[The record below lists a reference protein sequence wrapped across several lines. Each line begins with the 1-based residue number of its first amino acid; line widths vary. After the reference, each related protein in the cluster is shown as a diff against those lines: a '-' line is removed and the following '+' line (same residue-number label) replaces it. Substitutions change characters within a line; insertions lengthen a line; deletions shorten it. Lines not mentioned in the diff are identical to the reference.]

1 MSNSDL
7 PALAAND
14 GPLVNWQYLWMMATR
29 HYKLFFAV
37 FIPVVGLTVGYLLVT
52 KPLYESTATVQ
63 VQSHLQSAIQ
73 VDPQTSSNPADAL
86 TSDDAMKTI
95 EQNMQSYDLFNA
107 VVKDPDI
114 ANDPDFI
121 VGYHGR
127 SNPPTPGDL
136 ADWLRDNS
144 KIALRHGSRLID
156 ITVFHRI
163 PAMSQKLAMAIVTD
177 YISLGAQNR
186 NQGSKLAQQLLDTES
201 KSVKDKLQNAEQ
213 SLETYKDLLALAAR
227 IDTQRATVDSLRE
240 RYREKHPQMIQARAL
255 MAELN
260 QELDDQFQKTVKNPV
275 NQSAVQFDPTLAKA
289 AIDDRV
295 TAEIQ
300 YVQARTQ
307 VLQKEVDTDSQLLN
321 NLLKQQG
328 DAAVSSEDTATAITL
343 ANPPQLPTKPSK
355 PKKTII
361 LLLGVSMATFLG
373 IGAIV
378 GVRAID
384 STIDTP
390 MEAEAALGLPVI
402 GTILRATGKKKGPA
416 PPGPG
421 TVTPPRSSSVGNS
434 ANPLSDEMVVATD
447 PGSATAEGFRSLRA
461 VVNLLGKPADH
472 RIILFTSALP
482 GEGKTYVS
490 CNYALSLAMTGVRT
504 LLIDTDLR
512 RPAVHE
518 RLKLDNRV
526 GLVEILDQDVPL
538 NQVVHSKV
546 SKNFDVLTA
555 GGACNNP
562 AELLAGDG
570 FRQLL
575 AHARTQYD
583 RIVVDTGPVNLVSD
597 CLLVAPEV
605 NMVCFVLRAGSTARQ
620 APKHAIALLRRAQK
634 EPTGIILNAIP
645 PGGDRIYLGYKGRG
659 GVGSYG
665 NVYN

>member
-7 PALAAND
+7 PALSAND
-14 GPLVNWQYLWMMATR
+14 GPLINWQYLWMMATR

-37 FIPVVGLTVGYLLVT
+37 FIPVVGLTIAYLVVT
-52 KPLYESTATVQ
+52 KPVYESTATVQ
-63 VQSHLQSAIQ
+63 VQAHLTGSIAN
-73 VDPQTSSNPADAL
+73 DPASSNPEESL

-95 EQNMQSYDLFNA
+95 EQNMQSYDLFMA
-107 VVKDPDI
+107 MAKDPDLV
-114 ANDPDFI
+114 NDPDFL
-121 VGYHGR
+121 VGYHG
-127 SNPPTPGDL
+127 NQPPTTNDI
-136 ADWLRDNS
+136 ADWLRGNS
-144 KIALRHGSRLID
+144 KVALRHGSRLID
-156 ITVFHRI
+156 ITFYHRV
-163 PAMSQKLAMAIVTD
+163 PAMAQKLAEAIVTT
-177 YISLGAQNR
+177 YVQLGAT
-186 NQGSKLAQQLLDTES
+186 NQSNGNKMTVQLLDTES

-213 SLETYKDLLALAAR
+213 SLETYKDLLDLATR
-227 IDTQRATVDSLRE
+227 IDTQRSTVDSLRE

-260 QELDDQFQKTVKNPV
+260 QEFDDQFQKTVQNPV
-275 NQSAVQFDPTLAKA
+275 NQSAVQFDPNEAKA
-289 AIDDRV
+289 ALDDRV

-307 VLQKEVDTDSQLLN
+307 VSQKEVDTDSQLLS
-321 NLLKQQG
+321 NLETQLG
-328 DAAVSSEDTATAITL
+328 HAAVNSDDSATAVTL
-343 ANPPQLPTKPSK
+343 ANPPELPTKPSK

-361 LLLGVSMATFLG
+361 LLLGFSMGAFLG
-373 IGAIV
+373 IGAVI

-416 PPGPG
+416 PPSAG
-421 TVTPPRSSSVGNS
+421 TVTPPRSSSVGN
-434 ANPLSDEMVVATD
+434 APLSLSEEMVVATD

-575 AHARTQYD
+575 VKALTQYD

-597 CLLVAPEV
+597 CLLIAPEV

-645 PGGDRIYLGYKGRG
+645 PGSDKIYLGYKGRS

>member
-1 MSNSDL
+1 MSNSNL

-14 GPLVNWQYLWMMATR
+14 GPLVNWQYVLMMATR
-29 HYKLFFAV
+29 HYKLFFAI

-73 VDPQTSSNPADAL
+73 VTAADTNPADAL

-95 EQNMQSYDLFNA
+95 EQNMQSYDLFTA

-114 ANDPDFI
+114 ANDPDFLI
-121 VGYHGR
+121 GYNGR

-163 PAMSQKLAMAIVTD
+163 PAMSQKLAMAIVND

-186 NQGSKLAQQLLDTES
+186 NTGNKMAAQLLDTES
-201 KSVKDKLQNAEQ
+201 KNVKDKLQNAEQ
-213 SLETYKDLLALAAR
+213 SLETYKDLLALAIR

-260 QELDDQFQKTVKNPV
+260 QEFDDQFQITVKNPV

-295 TAEIQ
+295 TAEVQ

-328 DAAVSSEDTATAITL
+328 DALVSSEDTATAITL

-373 IGAIV
+373 IGAII

-402 GTILRATGKKKGPA
+402 GTILRASPKKKGAA
-416 PPGPG
+416 PSG
-421 TVTPPRSSSVGNS
+421 TVTPPRSSSVSSGGP
-434 ANPLSDEMVVATD
+434 PLSEEMVVATD

-461 VVNLLGKPADH
+461 VVNLLGKPADN
-472 RIILFTSALP
+472 RTILFTSALP

-504 LLIDTDLR
+504 LLIDSDLR

-518 RLKLDNRV
+518 RLKLDNRI
-526 GLVEILDQDVPL
+526 GLVEILNQEVPL
-538 NQVVHSKV
+538 NQVVHAKV

-555 GGACNNP
+555 GGPCNNP

-575 AHARTQYD
+575 IHALTLYD

-645 PGGDRIYLGYKGRG
+645 PGGDKIYLGYKGRA

>member
-1 MSNSDL
+1 MSNSNL

-14 GPLVNWQYLWMMATR
+14 GPLVNWQYVLMMATR
-29 HYKLFFAV
+29 HYKLFFAI

-73 VDPQTSSNPADAL
+73 VTAADTNPADAL

-95 EQNMQSYDLFNA
+95 EQNMQSYDLFTA

-114 ANDPDFI
+114 ANDPDFLI
-121 VGYHGR
+121 GYNGR

-163 PAMSQKLAMAIVTD
+163 PAMSQKLAMAIVND

-186 NQGSKLAQQLLDTES
+186 NTGNKMAAQLLDTES
-201 KSVKDKLQNAEQ
+201 KNVKDKLQNAEQ
-213 SLETYKDLLALAAR
+213 SLETYKDLLALAIR

-260 QELDDQFQKTVKNPV
+260 QEFDDQFQITVKNPV

-295 TAEIQ
+295 TAEVQ

-328 DAAVSSEDTATAITL
+328 DALVSSEDTATAITL

-373 IGAIV
+373 IGAII

-402 GTILRATGKKKGPA
+402 GTILRASPKKKGAA
-416 PPGPG
+416 PSG
-421 TVTPPRSSSVGNS
+421 TVTPPRSSSVSSGGP
-434 ANPLSDEMVVATD
+434 PLSEEMVVATD

-461 VVNLLGKPADH
+461 VVNLLGKPADN
-472 RIILFTSALP
+472 RTILFTSALP

-504 LLIDTDLR
+504 LLIDSDLR

-526 GLVEILDQDVPL
+526 GLVEILNQEVPL
-538 NQVVHSKV
+538 NQVVHAKV

-555 GGACNNP
+555 GGPCNNP

-575 AHARTQYD
+575 QSALTQYD
-583 RIVVDTGPVNLVSD
+583 RIVIDTGPVNLVSD

-645 PGGDRIYLGYKGRG
+645 PGGDKIYLGYKGRA

>member
-1 MSNSDL
+1 MSNSNL

-14 GPLVNWQYLWMMATR
+14 GPLVNWQYVWMMATR
-29 HYKLFFAV
+29 HYKLFFAI

-73 VDPQTSSNPADAL
+73 VTAADTNPADAL

-95 EQNMQSYDLFNA
+95 EQNMQSYDLFTA

-114 ANDPDFI
+114 ANDPDFLI
-121 VGYHGR
+121 GYNGR

-163 PAMSQKLAMAIVTD
+163 PAMSQKLAMAIVND

-186 NQGSKLAQQLLDTES
+186 NTGNKMAAQLLDTES
-201 KSVKDKLQNAEQ
+201 KNVKDKLQNAEQ
-213 SLETYKDLLALAAR
+213 SLETYKDLLALAIR

-260 QELDDQFQKTVKNPV
+260 QEFDDQFQITVKNPV

-295 TAEIQ
+295 TAEVQ

-328 DAAVSSEDTATAITL
+328 DALVSSEDTATAITL

-373 IGAIV
+373 IGAII

-402 GTILRATGKKKGPA
+402 GTILRASPKKKGAA
-416 PPGPG
+416 PSG
-421 TVTPPRSSSVGNS
+421 TVTPPRSSSVSSGGP
-434 ANPLSDEMVVATD
+434 PLSEEMVVATD

-461 VVNLLGKPADH
+461 VVNLLGKPADN
-472 RIILFTSALP
+472 RTILFTSALP

-504 LLIDTDLR
+504 LLIDSDLR

-518 RLKLDNRV
+518 RLKLDNRI
-526 GLVEILDQDVPL
+526 GLVEILNQEVPL
-538 NQVVHSKV
+538 NQVVHAKV

-555 GGACNNP
+555 GGPCNNP

-575 AHARTQYD
+575 IHALTLYD

-597 CLLVAPEV
+597 CLLIAPEV

-645 PGGDRIYLGYKGRG
+645 PGGDKIYLGYKGRA

>member
-1 MSNSDL
+1 MSNSNL

-14 GPLVNWQYLWMMATR
+14 GPLVNWQYVLMMATR
-29 HYKLFFAV
+29 HYKLFFAI

-73 VDPQTSSNPADAL
+73 VTAADTNPADAL

-95 EQNMQSYDLFNA
+95 EQNMQSYDLFTA

-114 ANDPDFI
+114 ANDPDFLI
-121 VGYHGR
+121 GYNGR

-163 PAMSQKLAMAIVTD
+163 PAMSQKLAMAIVND

-186 NQGSKLAQQLLDTES
+186 NTGNKMAAQLLDTES
-201 KSVKDKLQNAEQ
+201 KNVKDKLQNAEQ
-213 SLETYKDLLALAAR
+213 SLETYKDLLALAIR

-260 QELDDQFQKTVKNPV
+260 QEFDDQFQITVKNPV

-295 TAEIQ
+295 TAEVQ

-328 DAAVSSEDTATAITL
+328 DALVSSEDTATAITL

-373 IGAIV
+373 IGAII

-402 GTILRATGKKKGPA
+402 GTILRASPKKKGAA
-416 PPGPG
+416 PSG
-421 TVTPPRSSSVGNS
+421 TVTPPRSSSVSSGGP
-434 ANPLSDEMVVATD
+434 PLSEEMVVATD

-461 VVNLLGKPADH
+461 VVNLLGKPADN
-472 RIILFTSALP
+472 RTILFTSALP

-504 LLIDTDLR
+504 LLIDSDLR

-518 RLKLDNRV
+518 RLKLDNRI
-526 GLVEILDQDVPL
+526 GLVEILNQEVPL
-538 NQVVHSKV
+538 NQVVHAKV

-555 GGACNNP
+555 GGPCNNP

-575 AHARTQYD
+575 QSALTQYD
-583 RIVVDTGPVNLVSD
+583 RIVIDTGPVNLVSD

-645 PGGDRIYLGYKGRG
+645 PGGDKIYLGYKGRA

>member
-1 MSNSDL
+1 MSNSNL

-14 GPLVNWQYLWMMATR
+14 GPLVNWQYVWMMATR
-29 HYKLFFAV
+29 HYKLFFAI

-73 VDPQTSSNPADAL
+73 VTAADTNPADAL

-95 EQNMQSYDLFNA
+95 EQNMQSYDLFTA

-114 ANDPDFI
+114 ANDPDFLI
-121 VGYHGR
+121 GYNGR

-163 PAMSQKLAMAIVTD
+163 PAMSQKLAMAIVND

-186 NQGSKLAQQLLDTES
+186 NTGNKMAAQLLDTES
-201 KSVKDKLQNAEQ
+201 KNVKDKLQNAEQ
-213 SLETYKDLLALAAR
+213 SLETYKDLLALAIR

-260 QELDDQFQKTVKNPV
+260 QEFDDQFQITVKNPV

-295 TAEIQ
+295 TAEVQ

-328 DAAVSSEDTATAITL
+328 DALVSSEDTATAITL

-373 IGAIV
+373 IGAII

-402 GTILRATGKKKGPA
+402 GTILRASPKKKGAA
-416 PPGPG
+416 PSG
-421 TVTPPRSSSVGNS
+421 TVTPPRSSSVSSGGP
-434 ANPLSDEMVVATD
+434 PLSEEMVVATD

-461 VVNLLGKPADH
+461 VVNLLGKPADN
-472 RIILFTSALP
+472 RTILFTSALP

-504 LLIDTDLR
+504 LLIDSDLR

-526 GLVEILDQDVPL
+526 GLVEILNQEVPL
-538 NQVVHSKV
+538 NQVVHAKV

-555 GGACNNP
+555 GGPCNNP

-575 AHARTQYD
+575 QSALTQYD
-583 RIVVDTGPVNLVSD
+583 RIVIDTGPVNLVSD

-645 PGGDRIYLGYKGRG
+645 PGGDKIYLGYKGRA

>member
-1 MSNSDL
+1 MSNSNL

-14 GPLVNWQYLWMMATR
+14 GPLVNWQYVWMMATR
-29 HYKLFFAV
+29 HYKLFFAI

-73 VDPQTSSNPADAL
+73 VTAADTNPADAL

-95 EQNMQSYDLFNA
+95 EQNMQSYDLFTA

-114 ANDPDFI
+114 ANDPDFLI
-121 VGYHGR
+121 GYNGR

-163 PAMSQKLAMAIVTD
+163 PAMSQKLAMAIVND

-186 NQGSKLAQQLLDTES
+186 NTGNKMAAQLLDTES
-201 KSVKDKLQNAEQ
+201 KNVKDKLQNAEQ
-213 SLETYKDLLALAAR
+213 SLETYKDLLALAIR

-260 QELDDQFQKTVKNPV
+260 QEFDDQFQITVKNPV

-295 TAEIQ
+295 TAEVQ

-328 DAAVSSEDTATAITL
+328 DALVSSEDTATAITL

-373 IGAIV
+373 IGAII

-402 GTILRATGKKKGPA
+402 GTILRASPKKKGAA
-416 PPGPG
+416 PSG
-421 TVTPPRSSSVGNS
+421 TVTPPRSSSVSSGGP
-434 ANPLSDEMVVATD
+434 PLSEEMVVATD

-461 VVNLLGKPADH
+461 VINLLAKPANQ
-472 RIILFTSALP
+472 RTVLFTSALP

-504 LLIDTDLR
+504 LLIDSDLR

-526 GLVEILDQDVPL
+526 GLVEILNQEVPL
-538 NQVVHSKV
+538 NQVVHAKV

-555 GGACNNP
+555 GGPCNNP

-575 AHARTQYD
+575 QSALTQYD
-583 RIVVDTGPVNLVSD
+583 RIVIDTGPVNLVSD

-645 PGGDRIYLGYKGRG
+645 PGGDKIYLGYKGRA

>member
-1 MSNSDL
+1 MSNPNL
-7 PALAAND
+7 PALAASD
-14 GPLVNWQYLWMMATR
+14 GPLVNWQYVWMMATR
-29 HYKLFFAV
+29 HYKLFLAI

-73 VDPQTSSNPADAL
+73 VDPQQSTNPADAL

-95 EQNMQSYDLFNA
+95 EQNMQSYDLFSA
-107 VVKDPDI
+107 VVQDPDI
-114 ANDPDFI
+114 ANDPNFL

-127 SNPPTPGDL
+127 SNPPTTGDL

-156 ITVFHRI
+156 ITVYHRI
-163 PAMSQKLAMAIVTD
+163 PAMSQKLAAAIVND
-177 YISLGAQNR
+177 YIALGAQNR
-186 NQGSKLAQQLLDTES
+186 SSGNKMAAQLLDTES
-201 KSVKDKLQNAEQ
+201 TTVKAKLQNAEQ
-213 SLETYKDLLALAAR
+213 SLETYKDLLALATR

-255 MAELN
+255 MSELN
-260 QELDDQFQKTVKNPV
+260 QEFDDQFQKTVKNPV
-275 NQSAVQFDPTLAKA
+275 NQTAVQFDPTLATA

-328 DAAVSSEDTATAITL
+328 DALVSSEDTATAITL
-343 ANPPQLPTKPSK
+343 ANPPQLPTQPSK

-373 IGAIV
+373 IGAII

-402 GTILRATGKKKGPA
+402 GSILRASGKKKGPSA
-416 PPGPG
+416 PG
-421 TVTPPRSSSVGNS
+421 TVTPPRSSSVSVGGP
-434 ANPLSDEMVVATD
+434 PLSDEMVVATD

-461 VVNLLGKPADH
+461 VVNLLGKPADN
-472 RIILFTSALP
+472 RTILFTSALP

-526 GLVEILDQDVPL
+526 GLVEILSQEVPL
-538 NQVVHSKV
+538 SQVVHTKV

-555 GGACNNP
+555 GGPCNNP

-575 AHARTQYD
+575 LHALTQYD

-645 PGGDRIYLGYKGRG
+645 PGGDKIYLGYKGSS

>member
-1 MSNSDL
+1 MSNSNL

-14 GPLVNWQYLWMMATR
+14 GPLVNWQYVLMMATR
-29 HYKLFFAV
+29 HYKLFFAI

-73 VDPQTSSNPADAL
+73 VTAADTNPADAL

-95 EQNMQSYDLFNA
+95 EQNMQSYDLFTA

-114 ANDPDFI
+114 ANDPDFLI
-121 VGYHGR
+121 GYNGR

-163 PAMSQKLAMAIVTD
+163 PAMSQKLAMAIVND

-186 NQGSKLAQQLLDTES
+186 NTGNKMAAQLLDTES
-201 KSVKDKLQNAEQ
+201 KNVKDKLQNAEQ
-213 SLETYKDLLALAAR
+213 SLETYKDLLALAIR

-260 QELDDQFQKTVKNPV
+260 QEFDDQFQITVKNPV

-295 TAEIQ
+295 TAEVQ

-328 DAAVSSEDTATAITL
+328 DALVSSEDTATAITL

-373 IGAIV
+373 IGAII

-402 GTILRATGKKKGPA
+402 GTILRASPKKKGAA
-416 PPGPG
+416 PSG
-421 TVTPPRSSSVGNS
+421 TVTPPRSSSVSSGGP
-434 ANPLSDEMVVATD
+434 PLSEEMVVATD

-461 VVNLLGKPADH
+461 VVNLLGKPADN
-472 RIILFTSALP
+472 RTILFTSALP

-504 LLIDTDLR
+504 LLIDSDLR

-526 GLVEILDQDVPL
+526 GLVEILNQEVPL
-538 NQVVHSKV
+538 NQVVHAKV

-555 GGACNNP
+555 GGPCNNP

-575 AHARTQYD
+575 IHALTLYD

-645 PGGDRIYLGYKGRG
+645 PGGDKIYLGYKGRA

>member
-1 MSNSDL
+1 MSNSNL

-14 GPLVNWQYLWMMATR
+14 GPLVNWQYVLMMATR
-29 HYKLFFAV
+29 HYKLFFAI

-73 VDPQTSSNPADAL
+73 VTAADTNPADAL

-95 EQNMQSYDLFNA
+95 EQNMQSYDLFTA

-114 ANDPDFI
+114 ANDPDFLI
-121 VGYHGR
+121 GYNGR

-163 PAMSQKLAMAIVTD
+163 PAMSQKLAMAIVND

-186 NQGSKLAQQLLDTES
+186 NTGNKMAAQLLDTES
-201 KSVKDKLQNAEQ
+201 KNVKDKLQNAEQ
-213 SLETYKDLLALAAR
+213 SLETYKDLLALAIR

-260 QELDDQFQKTVKNPV
+260 QEFDDQFQITVKNPV

-295 TAEIQ
+295 TAEVQ

-328 DAAVSSEDTATAITL
+328 DALVSSEDTATAITL

-373 IGAIV
+373 IGDII

-402 GTILRATGKKKGPA
+402 GTILRASPKKKGAA
-416 PPGPG
+416 PSG
-421 TVTPPRSSSVGNS
+421 TVTPPRSSSVSSGGP
-434 ANPLSDEMVVATD
+434 PLSEEMVVATD

-461 VVNLLGKPADH
+461 VVNLLGKPADN
-472 RIILFTSALP
+472 RTILFTSALP

-504 LLIDTDLR
+504 LLIDSDLR

-526 GLVEILDQDVPL
+526 GLVEILNQEVPL
-538 NQVVHSKV
+538 NQVVHAKV

-555 GGACNNP
+555 GGPCNNP

-575 AHARTQYD
+575 IHALTLYD

-645 PGGDRIYLGYKGRG
+645 PGGDKIYLGYKGRA

>member
-1 MSNSDL
+1 MSNSNL

-14 GPLVNWQYLWMMATR
+14 GPLVNWQYVLMMATR
-29 HYKLFFAV
+29 HYKLFFAI

-73 VDPQTSSNPADAL
+73 VTAADTNPADAL

-95 EQNMQSYDLFNA
+95 EQNMQSYDLFTA

-114 ANDPDFI
+114 ANDPDFLI
-121 VGYHGR
+121 GYNGR

-163 PAMSQKLAMAIVTD
+163 PAMSQKLAMAIVND

-186 NQGSKLAQQLLDTES
+186 NTGNKMAAQLLDTES
-201 KSVKDKLQNAEQ
+201 KNVKDKLQNAEQ
-213 SLETYKDLLALAAR
+213 SLETYKDLLALAIR

-260 QELDDQFQKTVKNPV
+260 QEFDDQFQITVKNPV

-295 TAEIQ
+295 TAEVQ

-328 DAAVSSEDTATAITL
+328 DALVSSEDTATAITL

-373 IGAIV
+373 IGAII

-402 GTILRATGKKKGPA
+402 GTILRASPKKKGAA
-416 PPGPG
+416 PSG
-421 TVTPPRSSSVGNS
+421 TVTPPRSSSVSSGGP
-434 ANPLSDEMVVATD
+434 PLSEEMVVATD

-461 VVNLLGKPADH
+461 VVNLLGKPADN
-472 RIILFTSALP
+472 RTILFTSALP

-504 LLIDTDLR
+504 LLIDSDLR

-526 GLVEILDQDVPL
+526 GLVEILNQEVPL
-538 NQVVHSKV
+538 NQVVHAKV

-555 GGACNNP
+555 GGPCNNP

-570 FRQLL
+570 FRQVLDKAL
-575 AHARTQYD
+575 ASYD
-583 RIVVDTGPVNLVSD
+583 RVVVDTGPVNLVSD

-645 PGGDRIYLGYKGRG
+645 PGGDKIYLGYKGRA